1 MDDLSGNIG
10 GSIPQCCDGWASTK
24 AGYRFLDNPNVEW
37 SAILS
42 PHRDKTI
49 ERMQGYNRALCI
61 QDTTE
66 LDFTGHPNMQGLG
79 RLNHDYRQGMYCHPT
94 LAVSETGVVL
104 GVVDAWM
111 WARKPKGED
120 DILESVRWTEGYS
133 RVAELKPL
141 VGNTELMY
149 VGDRESD
156 IRELMTAAHNCG
168 YTAHWLVRAKHN
180 RVTDDGKLWDRLGE
194 KGILGTVQFSLPR
207 TAKRNCRLVELNLRV
222 ERVTLPA
229 TRNAPAVEVTAILA
243 REDNPPPGETRIEW
257 RLLTDEVATS
267 LEEAVLR
274 IDWYRLRWMIEIFFR
289 TLKSGCKVEELQLN
303 TKDRLEKAL
312 VIYMILAWRVLMLM
326 TLGRQLPDL
335 PCEIVFAREEWQA
348 AWIVR
353 KKAPLP
359 STPPTLGEMV
369 LIVASFGGFLGRKG
383 DSAPGAEVLWR
394 GLQRVR
400 DFSEGISAVTQS
412 YELQLE

>member
-1 MDDLSGNIG
+1 MNDLSNNIG
-10 GSIPQCCDGWASTK
+10 ASIPQCCDGWAATK
-24 AGYRFLDNPNVEW
+24 AGYRFLDNPSVEW
-37 SAILS
+37 SSILS

-49 ERMQGYNRALCI
+49 ERIRGYNRVLCI

-66 LDFTGHPNMQGLG
+66 LDFTGHPSMQGLG

-111 WARKPKGED
+111 WARKPKGEA
-120 DILESVRWTEGYS
+120 DIRESVRWTEGYD

-141 VGNTELMY
+141 VGSTELMY

-168 YTAHWLVRAKHN
+168 HSVHWLVRAKHN
-180 RVTDDGKLWDRLGE
+180 RVTDVGKLWDRLGT
-194 KGILGTVQFSLPR
+194 KSILGTVQFSLPR
-207 TAKRNCRLVELNLRV
+207 TAKRNGRMVELNLRV

-243 REDNPPPGETRIEW
+243 REDNPPPGETLIEW
-257 RLLTDEVATS
+257 RLLTDEIVS
-267 LEEAVLR
+267 NLEEAVLR

-289 TLKSGCKVEELQLN
+289 TLKSGCKVEELQLD
-303 TKDRLEKAL
+303 TKERLEKAL

-335 PCEIVFAREEWQA
+335 CCEIVFSREEWQA

-353 KKAPLP
+353 KKTPLP
-359 STPPTLGEMV
+359 FTPPTLGEMV
-369 LIVASFGGFLGRKG
+369 RIVASFGGFLGRKG
-383 DSAPGAEVLWR
+383 DLEPGAEVLWR

-400 DFSEGISAVTQS
+400 DFSEGIGAVTQS
-412 YELQLE
+412 YELKLE

>member
-1 MDDLSGNIG
+1 MDDLSANIG
-10 GSIPQCCDGWASTK
+10 ASIPQCCDGWAATK

-37 SAILS
+37 PAILS

-49 ERMQGYNRALCI
+49 ERMQGYNRVLCI

-66 LDFTGHPNMQGLG
+66 LDFTGHPETQGLG

-120 DILESVRWTEGYS
+120 DILESVRWTEGYE
-133 RVAELKPL
+133 RVA
-141 VGNTELMY
+141 
-149 VGDRESD
+149 
-156 IRELMTAAHNCG
+156 ELMTAAHNCVHA
-168 YTAHWLVRAKHN
+168 AHWLVRAKHN
-180 RVTDDGKLWDRLGE
+180 RVTNDGKLWDRLGTQCV
-194 KGILGTVQFSLPR
+194 LGTVQFSLPR
-207 TAKRNCRLVELNLRV
+207 AAKRNGRMVELNLRV
-222 ERVTLPA
+222 ERVALPA
-229 TRNAPAVEVTAILA
+229 SRHAPAVGVTAILA

-257 RLLTDEVATS
+257 RLLTDEVVTN

-335 PCEIVFAREEWQA
+335 SCEIVFGCEEWQA

-353 KKAPLP
+353 KKTPLP

-369 LIVASFGGFLGRKG
+369 LIIASFGGFLGRKG
-383 DSAPGAEVLWR
+383 DSTPGAEVLWR

-400 DFSEGISAVTQS
+400 DFSEGINAVTQS
-412 YELQLE
+412 YELKLE